1 MPLDQELIRKH
12 ALIVQ
17 TLHKGIQILL
27 LRLVSLHEVEHDCLQ
42 QTLYSN
48 LTIGLDQPQECGLV
62 QGPRL
67 NNIALFGEDAAEENV
82 VLVFGGYVHDELGLS
97 HFRQQIIHRSL
108 ASVDKSVNLTDDA
121 VYKT

>member
-17 TLHKGIQILL
+17 TLHKGIQKLL

-42 QTLYSN
+42 QTIDSN
-48 LTIGLDQPQECGLV
+48 LAIGLDQPQECGLV

-67 NNIALFGEDAAEENV
+67 NNIALFGE
-82 VLVFGGYVHDELGLS
+82 ELILS
-97 HFRQQIIHRSL
+97 SFPS
-108 ASVDKSVNLTDDA
+108 
-121 VYKT
+121 